1 MISVSLSERAI
12 GKQCVF
18 EFQVYAKIWSLRYTS
33 KFSGVNQ
40 IAFIRF

>member
-12 GKQCVF
+12 GKQCIF
-18 EFQVYAKIWSLRYTS
+18 EFQVYTKVWSLRYTS
-33 KFSGVNQ
+33 KYSSENQ